1 VVASIRLPGRA
12 DELVVRRPPWS
23 RTHRPPTSRRVYAA
37 AHVAAFPDGSIDWE
51 STLAFRGHLWD
62 HGFGIADAMDTAQ
75 RGMGLRWSDARELI
89 ARSGAAAHARGGLI
103 ACGAGTDQL
112 ADGVPHDLGAIRA
125 AYEEQLEVVVAA
137 GAVPILMASR
147 ALAAI
152 GASAEEYV
160 DLYTRLIERAGQPVV
175 LHWLG
180 EAFDPALRGYW
191 GTADLSAAGDVVVQI
206 AARTD
211 GLVDGVKVSLLDPP
225 FELALRG
232 RLPPGVRLYTG
243 DDFNFAGLIRGDESG
258 HSDALLGIFAA
269 IAAPA
274 AEALLA
280 LDAGD
285 FAWYDAVMNPTE
297 VLGRKIF
304 EAPTSHYKA
313 GIAFVAWLNGFQPH
327 FAMIDAFESRRDLA
341 HLLDVFELAAAAGAL
356 LDPDLAV
363 ARVGELIAVRSSV

>member
-1 VVASIRLPGRA
+1 VAAIRLPGRP
-12 DELVVRRPPWS
+12 DDLVVPKPLWAP
-23 RTHRPPTSRRVYAA
+23 THRPPTSRRVFAA
-37 AHVAAFPDGSIDWE
+37 AHVAAFPDGSIDWA
-51 STLAFRGHLWD
+51 STLAFRHHLWD

-103 ACGAGTDQL
+103 ACGAGTDHL
-112 ADGVPHDLGAIRA
+112 AAGVRHDLRAIRA

-152 GASAEEYV
+152 SASPDEYV

-180 EAFDPALRGYW
+180 DAFDPALHGYW
-191 GTADLSAAGDVVVQI
+191 GTPDLSAAGDVVVQI
-206 AARTD
+206 AARAS

-225 FELALRG
+225 YELALRD
-232 RLPPGVRLYTG
+232 RLPVGVRLYTG

-304 EAPTSHYKA
+304 EAPTSHYKV

-327 FAMIDAFESRRDLA
+327 FSMIDAFESRRELA

-356 LDPDLAV
+356 LDPDLAI
-363 ARVGELIAVRSSV
+363 ARVGELIEARSST